1 MAWGAERSDPGYI
14 LDLTS
19 RDSIVSAGILMGIWH
34 GVKFQVP
41 VGGAVARPA
50 AGTPSAVRETLRLRS
65 GHAFASSD
73 FSIVCAGAVGPLRV
87 AVLPRWRL
95 LKPSGAEVHG
105 SLEMDMTWR
114 TIIWPQFGA
123 AIDMLDNALRAC
135 PDQLW
140 RDRLWNNQSERP
152 EYSQFWYIAYHAL
165 FWLDFYLSGSVE
177 GFVPPAPFTLDELD
191 PAGLLPERPYSK
203 DELQIYLEH
212 GRKKCRAT
220 IEALTD
226 EKARQRCRFAWGEM
240 SFAELLLYN
249 MRHVQEHAT
258 QLNLMLGQKIGSA
271 PGWVT
276 KAKSGRTGE

>member
-1 MAWGAERSDPGYI
+1 
-14 LDLTS
+14 
-19 RDSIVSAGILMGIWH
+19 
-34 GVKFQVP
+34 
-41 VGGAVARPA
+41 
-50 AGTPSAVRETLRLRS
+50 
-65 GHAFASSD
+65 
-73 FSIVCAGAVGPLRV
+73 
-87 AVLPRWRL
+87 
-95 LKPSGAEVHG
+95 
-105 SLEMDMTWR
+105 MDTTWR

-226 EKARQRCRFAWGEM
+226 EKARQRCRFAWGEV

-249 MRHVQEHAT
+249 MRHVQEHAA

-276 KAKSGRTGE
+276 KAKSGRSGE